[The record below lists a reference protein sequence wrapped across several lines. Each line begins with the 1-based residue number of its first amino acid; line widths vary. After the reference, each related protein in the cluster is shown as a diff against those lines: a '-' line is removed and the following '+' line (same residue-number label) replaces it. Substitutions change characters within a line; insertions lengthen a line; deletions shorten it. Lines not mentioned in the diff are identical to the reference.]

1 MSIQAF
7 PHDASSQTGVSR
19 AVYSDKSRAPGRV
32 VVARHAETSWSIAG
46 RHTGLTDLPLLPD
59 GEKAA
64 RSLGRRLRGLKPA
77 LVLSSPLE
85 RALDT
90 CRLAGYGEIAETTS
104 LLLEMD
110 YGDYEG
116 LTTAEIR
123 SRRPGWDLFIDG
135 CPGGETIEDV
145 GNRVDSLIERL
156 RGDPILR
163 GEDVILFAHGHVL
176 RVLTSRWLGLGAAEA
191 RCFALR
197 PAMVGILGWEHEWPV
212 LAAWNS

>member
-1 MSIQAF
+1 MSIQAL

-19 AVYSDKSRAPGRV
+19 PLYSDPARAPGRV
-32 VVARHAETSWSIAG
+32 LVVRHAETSWSVAR

-59 GEKAA
+59 GEKSA
-64 RSLGRRLRGLKPA
+64 RSLGRRLRDLKPA
-77 LVLSSPLE
+77 LVLSSPLK

-90 CRLAGYGEIAETTS
+90 CRLAGYGETAETSS

-116 LTTAEIR
+116 LSTPEVRA
-123 SRRPGWDLFIDG
+123 RRPEWDLFVDG

-145 GNRVDSLIERL
+145 GKRADSLIERL

-163 GEDVILFAHGHVL
+163 GQDVIVFGHGHVL
-176 RVLTSRWLGLGAAEA
+176 RVLTARWLGLGAAEA
-191 RCFALR
+191 RHFALR
-197 PAMVGILGWEHEWPV
+197 PAMIGILGWEHEWPV